1 MPANSLKSRTKGY
14 LLGVLGVL
22 ILSPDTLLIRL
33 VDTSPWTF
41 LTWRGGLM
49 TIGMILVLSL
59 SYRSK
64 LLEKIHAIG
73 WLGLLIALI
82 FAINTTFFQL
92 SVQTTNVANT
102 LVIIATAPLF
112 AAILSV
118 IFLKERIPVRTW
130 VTILICFL
138 AVGLVF
144 AGRLNG
150 GHLFGN
156 FAALISAIGLGT
168 HFVLVRLKREV
179 DMTPAIGLASLLT
192 CFIGFNMSSDLYL
205 EPQQLGFLAILG
217 LILLPISFIL
227 LTRAPIYISAPEV
240 SLVILLETILAP
252 IWVWLAIQEEPP
264 LTTLIGGGI
273 IIIALAIHAIQS
285 RNNR

>member
-1 MPANSLKSRTKGY
+1 MSVSVLFRSTITSFPADEIGTEILGPLEAYLKLVMIGEFNVLFSRIW
-14 LLGVLGVL
+14 L
-22 ILSPDTLLIRL
+22 
-33 VDTSPWTF
+33 
-41 LTWRGGLM
+41 
-49 TIGMILVLSL
+49 LVLSTTSSL
-59 SYRSK
+59 SSGNVIV
-64 LLEKIHAIG
+64 L
-73 WLGLLIALI
+73 
-82 FAINTTFFQL
+82 FADGFRD
-92 SVQTTNVANT
+92 
-102 LVIIATAPLF
+102 

-144 AGRLNG
+144 AGRLDG

-240 SLVILLETILAP
+240 SLIILLETILAP

>member
-1 MPANSLKSRTKGY
+1 
-14 LLGVLGVL
+14 
-22 ILSPDTLLIRL
+22 
-33 VDTSPWTF
+33 
-41 LTWRGGLM
+41 M
-49 TIGMILVLSL
+49 TIGMILVMSL

-73 WLGLLIALI
+73 WLGLLVALI

-92 SVQTTNVANT
+92 SVQTTNVTDT

-118 IFLKERIPVRTW
+118 IFQRAYSVRTW

-144 AGRLNG
+144 AGRLDG

-192 CFIGFNMSSDLYL
+192 CFIGFNMSS
-205 EPQQLGFLAILG
+205 
-217 LILLPISFIL
+217 
-227 LTRAPIYISAPEV
+227 IYI
-240 SLVILLETILAP
+240 L
-252 IWVWLAIQEEPP
+252 
-264 LTTLIGGGI
+264 
-273 IIIALAIHAIQS
+273 S
-285 RNNR
+285 RSN